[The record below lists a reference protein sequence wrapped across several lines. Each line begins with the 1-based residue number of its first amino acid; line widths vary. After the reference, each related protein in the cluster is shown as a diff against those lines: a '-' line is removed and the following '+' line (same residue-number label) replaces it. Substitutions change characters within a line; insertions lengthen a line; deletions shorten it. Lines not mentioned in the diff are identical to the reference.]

1 MSLTTTNPPLAGDR
15 PMAGTVLGHGS
26 GKFPVGQLL
35 GSSDGRNWSGLSA
48 ERRFHPAGDLPTF
61 VPVYTEVALLVRGL
75 STVTRRAAGVCQRTS
90 AARGTVWLCPAGL
103 REDFITMSR
112 DITEVLHVYL
122 PSQPFVALAN
132 DHSSQNFSGISLC
145 YAAGFRDPVLEGIAA
160 AILSEMQAETSA
172 GRILIESLACSLA
185 ARLLQ
190 SHSDISLKLPPPAAA
205 EKGLD
210 HRRLRRVLEFVEAHL
225 ENDISVE
232 DLASTA
238 ALSRFHFARA
248 FKAATGK
255 TPRQHVSERRL
266 RLAKSLLA
274 DGSRPLVGI
283 ALACSFSSQANFS
296 RAFRRSTGLT
306 PGKYRATATGDA
318 ERRTAASHNGIKQ
331 QHAGRIQP

>member
-1 MSLTTTNPPLAGDR
+1 MTLATTNPLLAGDR

-26 GKFPVGQLL
+26 GKFPVGRLL

-61 VPVYTEVALLVRGL
+61 VPVYTEVALLVRGR
-75 STVTRRAAGVCQRTS
+75 STATRRAAGVCQRTS

-103 REDFITMSR
+103 REDFIAVSR
-112 DITEVLHVYL
+112 DITEVLHLYL

-132 DHSSQNFSGISLC
+132 DHSSQNFSRISLC
-145 YAAGFRDPVLEGIAA
+145 YAAGFRDPVLEEFAA

-210 HRRLRRVLEFVEAHL
+210 HRRLRNKSLEFVEAHI
-225 ENDISVE
+225 ENDIRVE

-255 TPRQHVSERRL
+255 TPRQHVSGRRL

-283 ALACSFSSQANFS
+283 ALRAGSFSSQANFS

-306 PGKYRATATGDA
+306 PGKYRATATRDPSVA
-318 ERRTAASHNGIKQ
+318 PPDRTKG
-331 QHAGRIQP
+331 